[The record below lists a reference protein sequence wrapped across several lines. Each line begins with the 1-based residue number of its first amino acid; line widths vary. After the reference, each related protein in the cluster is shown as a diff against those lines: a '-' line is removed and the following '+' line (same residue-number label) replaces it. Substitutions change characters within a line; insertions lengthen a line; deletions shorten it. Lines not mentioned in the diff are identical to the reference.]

1 MQLLLNLNN
10 FEALYGLLFL
20 CLKGGIFVTK
30 EQFEREKNYRI
41 SIAIAKSML
50 SKNIIDED
58 DFEKIKKMFIDKYRP
73 AIETLTFN

>member
-1 MQLLLNLNN
+1 M
-10 FEALYGLLFL
+10 
-20 CLKGGIFVTK
+20 TK
-30 EQFEREKNYRI
+30 EQFEREKNYKI

-73 AIETLTFN
+73 VIESLNYN

>member
-1 MQLLLNLNN
+1 M
-10 FEALYGLLFL
+10 
-20 CLKGGIFVTK
+20 TK

-73 AIETLTFN
+73 AIETLTYN